1 MKNILDYDEAELKEW
16 MKDNGEKPFR
26 AKQFNDWLYNNTFNF
41 EEMKNL
47 PQNTKNKLKENFYIG
62 IPHVVKRLD
71 SHKGDTTKFL
81 FRYEDGNI
89 IECVVM
95 KYDYGNSICVSTQ
108 VGCRMGCGFC
118 ASTLGGKVRDLTSG
132 EILGEVLKAQKEL
145 GERISNIVLMGSGE
159 PLDNYDNVIKFIRMV
174 NSERGLNIG
183 QRHITLS
190 TCGIVPKI
198 YDLIDEKFQIT
209 LAISLHASDDET
221 RKKIMPVA
229 NKYTISEILDACREY
244 SRITGRR
251 VTFEYSLVKGVNDD
265 KENAEKLGELLK
277 GMLCHVNLI
286 PVNTVKETSYEKPDD
301 FKVKKFCDTLLK
313 YKIESTIRKEMG
325 ADINAA
331 CGQLRRNYIEE
342 SEGKKYENGRNAI

>member
-1 MKNILDYDEAELKEW
+1 MENILNYDEAELKQW
-16 MKDNGEKPFR
+16 MDENGEKPFR
-26 AKQFNDWLYNNTFNF
+26 AKQFYDWIYKGVFDF
-41 EEMKNL
+41 DDMKNL
-47 PQNTKNKLKENFYIG
+47 SQKTMEKLKKNFYIG
-62 IPHVVKRLD
+62 IPSVVRKLN
-71 SHKGDTTKFL
+71 SKKGDTVKFL
-81 FRYEDGNI
+81 FSYNDGNI

-95 KYDYGNSICVSTQ
+95 KYDYGNSICISTQ
-108 VGCRMGCGFC
+108 VGCRMGCSFC
-118 ASTLGGKVRDLTSG
+118 ASTIGGRVRDLTSG
-132 EILGEVLKAQKEL
+132 EILAQILKAQDEI

-159 PLDNYDNVIKFIRMV
+159 PLDNYHNVIKFIRVV
-174 NSERGLNIG
+174 NSEKGLNIG

-198 YDLIDEKFQIT
+198 YDLMREDLQIT

-229 NKYTISEILDACREY
+229 NKYSISEILEVCRKY
-244 SRITGRR
+244 SDVTGRR
-251 VTFEYSLVKGVNDD
+251 ITFEYSLVKGVNDD
-265 KENAEKLGELLK
+265 KESAKKLGELLS

-286 PVNTVKETSYEKPDD
+286 PVNTVNETSYEKPES

-342 SEGKKYENGRNAI
+342 SEGK